1 MALRRISPKLLR
13 NIGPYSNYMT
23 RPLATQTIEK
33 ETEGPSSKQTH
44 FGFQTV
50 DEEEKWK
57 KVHEVF
63 ETVADKYDLMND
75 AMSFGIHRIWKDIFM
90 ARLAPTHGTKLLDMA
105 GGTGDITF
113 RYINYL
119 KNLKPAPKDKQSSV
133 TVCDINQAMLDVGKL
148 RAQRVELQEAMHH
161 LHDLTHSQS
170 SSSANV
176 PTAGAQACPMDEL
189 GRLGHDPQ
197 RVPSAVLE
205 EAYRVLAPGGRFLCL
220 EFSHLPNHTL
230 QWVYDQYSFQV
241 IPVLGQL
248 LAGQWRPYQYLVES
262 IRQFPDQEKFKAM
275 IEDAGF
281 RQVTYENLTFG
292 TCAIHSGFKI

>member
-1 MALRRISPKLLR
+1 
-13 NIGPYSNYMT
+13 Y
-23 RPLATQTIEK
+23 
-33 ETEGPSSKQTH
+33 H
-44 FGFQTV
+44 
-50 DEEEKWK
+50 
-57 KVHEVF
+57 
-63 ETVADKYDLMND
+63 
-75 AMSFGIHRIWKDIFM
+75 HRQPI
-90 ARLAPTHGTKLLDMA
+90 
-105 GGTGDITF
+105 
-113 RYINYL
+113 
-119 KNLKPAPKDKQSSV
+119 
-133 TVCDINQAMLDVGKL
+133 
-148 RAQRVELQEAMHH
+148 
-161 LHDLTHSQS
+161 
-170 SSSANV
+170 NV
-176 PTAGAQACPMDEL
+176 PTAGAQAFPMDGI
-189 GRLGHDPQ
+189 GRLGHDPP
-197 RVPSAVLE
+197 RGPSADWWVLTTADAAGTNGLTCLSKHGGTRDRRFLFTYRPTTVKVLE